1 MEEIKT
7 EKKTFVV
14 KVKEKVKKS
23 KEKWDK
29 KKESAFHYLAEHPEV
44 TMSLFSALGTIGIG
58 TGIAISKA
66 GRRNHEACEVEDD
79 ITGENLLLDHPLTN
93 DEVMELNRRMKN
105 GESKADILEDMG
117 LLR

>member
-7 EKKTFVV
+7 EKKKFTE
-14 KVKEKVKKS
+14 KVKEKLKTT

-66 GRRNHEACEVEDD
+66 GRRYREACEVTDD
-79 ITGENLLLDHPLTN
+79 VTGEDLLLDHPLTN
-93 DEVMELNRRMKN
+93 DEILELNRRMKD
-105 GESKADILEDMG
+105 GESKADILQDMG